1 MQYRIIPTSEIE
13 GSDLSFW
20 QSPTWTGILTDSL
33 QAREVFYYGNIQST
47 YILVEIRSIGLGFA
61 GAFSLGVSSSQIG
74 SDWEEFIV
82 ALRIELQQR
91 DILFL
96 QIELIDRELVS
107 KNIEKPYK
115 KFLTPHTRVLDLTLT
130 EDEIFAQMHEK

>member
-13 GSDLSFW
+13 GSTLSFW

-33 QAREVFYYGNIQST
+33 QAREVFYYGDIHST
-47 YILVEIRSIGLGFA
+47 YILIEIRSIGLGFA

-74 SDWEEFIV
+74 YDWEEFIV

-130 EDEIFAQMHEK
+130 EDEILAQMHEK